1 MSILNKK
8 AFMKVIK
15 DSKYLTAVTRGGVGL
30 FIFFAIKGAIYM
42 LLIVIGYFF
51 IS

>member
-8 AFMKVIK
+8 AFMKVKK
-15 DSKYLTAVTRGGVGL
+15 DSKYLTAVRRGGVGL
-30 FIFFAIKGAIYM
+30 FIFFAIKGAIYT